1 MMYKLSR
8 QAYFNVIQLLL
19 DIIFLFVSF
28 FLSYF
33 TANIKSDLHSFIDY
47 LWIIIFFVPLWL
59 FPMSF
64 FGMYDKTTF
73 CYMDRIIRN
82 CLLSTLFAST
92 FLSTMVFF
100 VKESMFSKTLFILF
114 VVIVLNLLILERL
127 IYTFIISKTMREK
140 NAATRVIIIG
150 SPSAAEKYMDYI
162 KKTNIWVNIIG
173 YVSVDSNKSAKHV
186 YSLGHLKDLSE
197 ILKHNVVDEVI
208 FALPK
213 DYVGEVEQY
222 VLLCEKMG
230 ITVRMVLN
238 LYDLKLSKTH
248 VTTIGTFPILTFH
261 TVTLNTTQML
271 IKRIMD
277 IIGSIIGL
285 IITVSLSLF
294 IIPAIKIDSPGPA
307 IFSQERVGLNGRTF
321 KLYKFRSMTCDAD
334 TKKQQLAKYNQI
346 KEGPMFKI
354 KNDPRVTKVGH
365 FLRRTS
371 LDELPQFFNVLKGD
385 MSLVG
390 TRPPTLDEV
399 SNYKD
404 YHWRRI
410 SIKPGI
416 TGLWQISGRSGI
428 TNFDEVVKLDTQY
441 IDEWSIWLDIKI
453 IIKTVLIVFKRSNA
467 Y

>member
-19 DIIFLFVSF
+19 DIIFLLASY

-33 TANIKSDLHSFIDY
+33 ITNIITDLHNFIDY
-47 LWIIIFFVPLWL
+47 LWIIIFFIPLWL

-64 FGMYDKTTF
+64 LGMYDKTTF
-73 CYMDRIIRN
+73 CYIDRIIRN
-82 CLLSTLFAST
+82 CLLSTLLASAL
-92 FLSTMVFF
+92 LSTMVYF
-100 VKESMFSKTLFILF
+100 VKGSMFNKTLFIVF
-114 VVIVLNLLILERL
+114 VIVVLNLLMLERL
-127 IYTFIISKTMREK
+127 IYTFIIAKTMSK
-140 NAATRVIIIG
+140 NGAATRVIIIG
-150 SPSAAEKYMDYI
+150 SPSTAEKYIDYI

-173 YVSVDSNKSAKHV
+173 YVRTDSKNTAKHT
-186 YSLGHLKDLSE
+186 YNLGYINDLVH
-197 ILKHNVVDEVI
+197 ILKHNIVDEVI

-213 DYVGEVEQY
+213 NYVGEVEQY

-248 VTTIGTFPILTFH
+248 ITTIGTFPILTFH
-261 TVTLNTTQML
+261 TVSLNTTHVL
-271 IKRIMD
+271 VKRLMD
-277 IIGSIIGL
+277 ILGSIIGL
-285 IITVSLSLF
+285 IITFFLSLF
-294 IIPAIKIDSPGPA
+294 IIPAIKIDSSGPA

-334 TKKQQLAKYNQI
+334 TKKQQLAKLNQI
-346 KEGPMFKI
+346 KAGPMFKI
-354 KNDPRVTKVGH
+354 KNDPRVTRVGN

-399 SNYKD
+399 SKYED
-404 YHWRRI
+404 FHRRRI

-416 TGLWQISGRSGI
+416 TGLWQISGRSSI
-428 TNFDEVVKLDTQY
+428 TNFDEVVKLDTKY

-453 IIKTVLIVFKRSNA
+453 ILKTLLIVFKRNNA

>member
-1 MMYKLSR
+1 
-8 QAYFNVIQLLL
+8 
-19 DIIFLFVSF
+19 
-28 FLSYF
+28 
-33 TANIKSDLHSFIDY
+33 
-47 LWIIIFFVPLWL
+47 
-59 FPMSF
+59 
-64 FGMYDKTTF
+64 
-73 CYMDRIIRN
+73 
-82 CLLSTLFAST
+82 
-92 FLSTMVFF
+92 MVFF